1 MDVLVQTEGA
11 VGGGLPEWVGVP
23 GFRLLIAL
31 LILGL
36 GVWVSKLVIRLI
48 GRPVAR
54 RFERQSVAQTVLR
67 GVRAA
72 IIVGA
77 ASVGFSVAGVQLPS
91 LVLSAAVFSAVAGV
105 ILAPLIGSV
114 ISGFF
119 VLWDQPFEIG
129 DLIEL
134 EDGTMGFVEDITIRY
149 TKILTL
155 DNTFLV
161 IPNGNVRERDVT
173 NYSAEDERTRRSLDV
188 LVTYESDVTEA
199 RRLIER
205 AARGCEAVVSGG
217 PDIRIGAAR
226 YVASPDC
233 RVHEFGDNGVLLRL
247 RYWVKKPYK
256 LNKVQSAVNIRIRE
270 ITADADVEMAYPHRH
285 LVFDDTSGV
294 ARVDADGRTGA
305 ETDEERD
312 RAAKPPEDEE
322 EEHGDDG
329 VSPVETSGS

>member
-1 MDVLVQTEGA
+1 MPAQTGDLVA
-11 VGGGLPEWVGVP
+11 DRLPEWLAVP
-23 GFRLLIAL
+23 AVRLVIAL
-31 LILGL
+31 LVLAL
-36 GVWVSKLVIRLI
+36 GVWVSKLVTRLI

-67 GVRAA
+67 GVRAS

-77 ASVGFSVAGVQLPS
+77 AAVGFSVAGVQLPS
-91 LVLSAAVFSAVAGV
+91 LVVSAAVFSAVAGV

-134 EDGTMGFVEDITIRY
+134 DDGTMGFVEDITIRY

-205 AARGCEAVVSGG
+205 AARNCEAVVSGG

-256 LNKVQSAVNIRIRE
+256 LQKVQSAVNIRIRE
-270 ITADADVEMAYPHRH
+270 MTADADVEMAYPHRH

-294 ARVDADGRTGA
+294 ARVDADGRAVA
-305 ETDEERD
+305 EADEERD

-329 VSPVETSGS
+329 VSRVETSGS